1 MKKSTCFY
9 LAQMAV
15 LGATGIG
22 ADDKLEILR
31 VLMAEEDIRKL
42 CEKSDEEKTEF
53 KSASATSA
61 TSAENKE
68 SEVEAY

>member
-9 LAQMAV
+9 FAQLAV
-15 LGATGIG
+15 LGAGGIG

-31 VLMAEEDIRKL
+31 VLMAEEDMRKL
-42 CEKSDEEKTEF
+42 CEKHEEQKGETKVEVVEG
-53 KSASATSA
+53 S
-61 TSAENKE
+61 NKE

>member
-15 LGATGIG
+15 LGAGGIG

-42 CEKSDEEKTEF
+42 CEENEEKKARTE
-53 KSASATSA
+53 
-61 TSAENKE
+61 AEAVEGSNKE

>member
-1 MKKSTCFY
+1 MKKSNCFY
-9 LAQMAV
+9 FAQLAV
-15 LGATGIG
+15 LGAGGIG

-42 CEKSDEEKTEF
+42 CEENEEKKART
-53 KSASATSA
+53 K
-61 TSAENKE
+61 AEAVEGSNKE

>member
-42 CEKSDEEKTEF
+42 CEGNEEKKT
-53 KSASATSA
+53 SATTA